1 MNKAR
6 IIVIVA
12 VCFIAAGWLTLS
24 VSQAGDKKS
33 SVKEVTF
40 NKDVAPIFF
49 AKCAECHRPGE
60 AAPFSVLSYKDARP
74 WAKSIR
80 EKVVKR
86 EMPPWHADPHI
97 GEFANDRRLTP
108 QQIEA
113 VTAWVDQGAK
123 EGAPKD
129 LPPAPQFV
137 DGWSIGKPDVIL
149 PMPEEFTLDA
159 EGADEYQYFDIPT
172 NFTEDKYVA
181 LAEARPGNRKI
192 VHHIIAF
199 VVPPGQPNTAKMTR
213 EQRDKAVE
221 MSLKNSP
228 FYRDGF
234 LIRMKPDQPVLDD
247 LCGATVDKRRTAI
260 DNGTFVAAYAP
271 GRDVDRWE
279 PGLAKKIPA
288 GSSLRLQLHYSKVA
302 GSAQKDRSMIGL
314 VFAKEPPQRQVFTA
328 SVQNIWFQ
336 IPPGADR
343 HKVTSCWVP
352 KENWK
357 IFALAPH
364 MHYRG
369 AAMEYK
375 VTYPDGREQVLLNV
389 PKYDF
394 AWQTNYALKQPLVIP
409 RNSKLTVTAYFD
421 NSAKNKN
428 NPDPSK
434 PVRHGEP
441 TYDEM
446 MMGFFDYTVEK
457 PPVAKVDPKIYD
469 AYVGRY
475 DLGNGRVY
483 HLTKE
488 GGKLM
493 SQIPGNPPFEL
504 LPETETQFFWR
515 EVRGRLIFVK
525 DEKGEVNEIIF
536 DQGVEPAQAKRIKDA
551 AAGGK

>member
-6 IIVIVA
+6 IIVIVGA
-12 VCFIAAGWLTLS
+12 CFIAAGWLTLS
-24 VSQAGDKKS
+24 VSQAGGKKS
-33 SVKEVTF
+33 SAKEVTF

-49 AKCAECHRPGE
+49 AKCAECHRSGE
-60 AAPFSVLSYKDARP
+60 AAPFSVLSYKDTRP

-80 EKVVKR
+80 EKVANR

-113 VTAWVDQGAK
+113 ITTWVDQGAK

-137 DGWSIGKPDVIL
+137 DGWSIGKPDIIL
-149 PMPEEFTLDA
+149 PMAEEFTLDA
-159 EGADEYQYFDIPT
+159 EGPDEYQYFDIPT

-181 LAEARPGNRKI
+181 MAEARPGNRKI

-199 VVPPGQPNTAKMTR
+199 VVPPGDPNMSKLTK

-247 LCGATVDKRRTAI
+247 LCGASVEKRRSAI

-336 IPPGADR
+336 IPPGAGR
-343 HKVTSCWVP
+343 HKVTSCWIP
-352 KENWK
+352 KEDWK

-394 AWQTNYALKQPLVIP
+394 AWQANYALKQPLVIP

-421 NSAKNKN
+421 NSAKNKY

-446 MMGFFDYTVEK
+446 MMGFIDYTVEK
-457 PPVAKVDPKIYD
+457 PAVASVDPKVYD

-483 HLTKE
+483 HVTKE
-488 GGKLM
+488 GARLM
-493 SQIPGNPPFEL
+493 SQIPGNPKFEL
-504 LPETETQFFWR
+504 FPETETQFFWR
-515 EVRGRLIFVK
+515 DVRGRLIFVK
-525 DEKGEVNEIIF
+525 DERGEVNEIIF
-536 DQGVEPAQAKRIKDA
+536 DQGVAPTHAKRIKDA
-551 AAGGK
+551 PAGDK

>member
-24 VSQAGDKKS
+24 ASQAGDKKS
-33 SVKEVTF
+33 SAREVTF

-74 WAKSIR
+74 WARSIK
-80 EKVVKR
+80 EKVVNR

-113 VTAWVDQGAK
+113 ITAWVDQGAK
-123 EGAPKD
+123 EGAQKD

-149 PMPEEFTLDA
+149 SMPEEFTLDA
-159 EGADEYQYFDIPT
+159 EGPDEYQYFDIPT

-221 MSLKNSP
+221 SSLKNSP

-247 LCGATVDKRRTAI
+247 LCGATV
-260 DNGTFVAAYAP
+260 
-271 GRDVDRWE
+271 
-279 PGLAKKIPA
+279 
-288 GSSLRLQLHYSKVA
+288 
-302 GSAQKDRSMIGL
+302 
-314 VFAKEPPQRQVFTA
+314 
-328 SVQNIWFQ
+328 
-336 IPPGADR
+336 
-343 HKVTSCWVP
+343 
-352 KENWK
+352 
-357 IFALAPH
+357 
-364 MHYRG
+364 
-369 AAMEYK
+369 
-375 VTYPDGREQVLLNV
+375 
-389 PKYDF
+389 
-394 AWQTNYALKQPLVIP
+394 
-409 RNSKLTVTAYFD
+409 
-421 NSAKNKN
+421 
-428 NPDPSK
+428 
-434 PVRHGEP
+434 
-441 TYDEM
+441 
-446 MMGFFDYTVEK
+446 EK

-483 HLTKE
+483 HVTKE

-515 EVRGRLIFVK
+515 EARGRLIFVK

-536 DQGVEPAQAKRIKDA
+536 DQGIAPAHAKRIKDA